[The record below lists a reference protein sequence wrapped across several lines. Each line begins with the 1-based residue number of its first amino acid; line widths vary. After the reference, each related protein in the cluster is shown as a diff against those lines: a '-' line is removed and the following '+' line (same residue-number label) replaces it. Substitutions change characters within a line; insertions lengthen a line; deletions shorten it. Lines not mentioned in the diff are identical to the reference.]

1 MNLSRTLRK
10 EPIPSGVFVIRG
22 EQGVGKTSFATALL
36 SMDYKRHRKYRAE
49 QARELARK
57 FYEDSGVRLDV
68 SKHNYYSSIKILL
81 DKSKDVYTHYIDVQ
95 RLGLPN
101 PDFAVQYLP
110 RGSVVFI
117 QEADI
122 LLFCRDYMSLNS
134 YLINLLKFVRHN
146 LITVIFDC
154 QTDGALDKAVRRLV
168 VGIYHIECTYKKRFF
183 LFWNPRSWKFLYIRN
198 QLNEVLKDL
207 AQVGVKCNISVVSRG
222 KLRFFENVF
231 DRYNSFSGVPY
242 YLNGIEKVGYEYLPH
257 PKSDLSLKGI
267 KEFCE
272 LHPLERPEVMIKR
285 KR

>member
-1 MNLSRTLRK
+1 MNLSKTLRK
-10 EPIPSGVFVIRG
+10 EPLPSGVFVIRG
-22 EQGVGKTSFATALL
+22 EQGVGKTSFASALL

-49 QARELARK
+49 QARELASK
-57 FYEDSGVRLDV
+57 YYLDSGVRLDV
-68 SKHNYYSSIKILL
+68 SKHNYFSNIDILL
-81 DKSKDVYTHYIDVQ
+81 DKRRNIHTHYIDVQ

-122 LLFCRDYMSLNS
+122 LLFCRDYMTMNS
-134 YLINLLKFVRHN
+134 YLINLLKYVRHN

-154 QTDGALDKAVRRLV
+154 QTDGALDKAVRRLT

-183 LFWNPRSWKFLYIRN
+183 LFWKPQSWKFLYIQN

-207 AQVGVKCNISVVSRG
+207 AQVGVQCNISVVSRG
-222 KLRFFENVF
+222 KLRFFGNIFE
-231 DRYNSFSGVPY
+231 RYNSYSGVPY
-242 YLNGIEKVGYEYLPH
+242 FLNGIDKIGYEYIPH
-257 PKSDLSLKGI
+257 PKSDLSLKGV
-267 KEFCE
+267 KAFCD